1 MWGFAH
7 DERPLFFKGD
17 ENMYQRVLLKLSG
30 EALSGEGS
38 KGFSEESIRY
48 LTEEIKAVFEKK
60 VSMGIVIGAGNL
72 FRGREL
78 EQIEP
83 KMADQIGLLGTNINA
98 IYLKASLEEKEMTC
112 RVFSQVVNLQSAEK
126 INYDRVQ
133 DALDQGEIVIFGGG
147 TSNPFFTTDTAA
159 ALRAVEMNAQ
169 IIIKATKVDGVFSS
183 DPRHDPTATKFDHLT
198 FSEAI
203 EKNLRI
209 MDVEAFSIC
218 RRYNVP
224 VQVMDFFKPGNLLK
238 AIMGEKI
245 GTKCTH

>member
-1 MWGFAH
+1 MY
-7 DERPLFFKGD
+7 ERI
-17 ENMYQRVLLKLSG
+17 LLKLSG

-38 KGFSEESIRY
+38 KGFSEESLRY
-48 LTEEIKAVFEKK
+48 LTEEIKDVFERK
-60 VSMGIVIGAGNL
+60 VAMGIVIGAGNL

-78 EQIEP
+78 EQVEA

-98 IYLKASLEEKEMTC
+98 IYLKASLEKKGMSC
-112 RVFSQVVNLQSAEK
+112 RVFSQVVNLQSTEK
-126 INYDRVQ
+126 LNYDRIQ
-133 DALDQGEIVIFGGG
+133 DAFALGKIVIFGGG

-183 DPRHDPTATKFDHLT
+183 DPRHDPKATKFDQLT

-203 EKNLRI
+203 KKNLKI

-218 RRYNVP
+218 RRYNMP
-224 VQVMDFFKPGNLLK
+224 IQVIDFFKPGNLLK
-238 AIMGEKI
+238 TVMGEKI
-245 GTKCTH
+245 GTKCTQ

>member
-1 MWGFAH
+1 
-7 DERPLFFKGD
+7 
-17 ENMYQRVLLKLSG
+17 
-30 EALSGEGS
+30 
-38 KGFSEESIRY
+38 
-48 LTEEIKAVFEKK
+48 
-60 VSMGIVIGAGNL
+60 
-72 FRGREL
+72 
-78 EQIEP
+78 
-83 KMADQIGLLGTNINA
+83 MADQIGLLGTNINA
-98 IYLKASLEEKEMTC
+98 IYLKASLEEKEMAC

-245 GTKCTH
+245 GTTCTH